1 MLASSVYA
9 RLSPQSVAN
18 LQPGEILV
26 LHQRGKI
33 VNDVLPENDIVIG
46 RNWTKPG
53 NVDFTIYISAYGNP

>member
-1 MLASSVYA
+1 
-9 RLSPQSVAN
+9 
-18 LQPGEILV
+18 
-26 LHQRGKI
+26 